1 MDEYTEGQV
10 WLAREIVRAI
20 STTMFERNGHIPAD
34 VLDAI
39 MAGFDDAVK
48 ERMEKLDREIAG
60 H

>member
-10 WLAREIVRAI
+10 WLVREMVKTIA
-20 STTMFERNGHIPAD
+20 TTMFERKGYKPAD
-34 VLDAI
+34 VLDSI

-48 ERMEKLDREIAG
+48 ERMEKLDRELAG